1 MNEACD
7 MAEVQ
12 TKQVKVQIDAN
23 GMHYESS
30 GSAEEIMPQILQ
42 FISKAL
48 PTYDIARRLMYV
60 PDLARLAD
68 NASEIVKMTNSNQLF
83 LTRNDL
89 PAERSISVVLFIAHL
104 AAKISKR
111 PSDSMN
117 VKEISTAVGKAPKT
131 VRNAIVSLQRTVL
144 IERADRGSYRITQKG
159 LMELESSLSEPSK
172 GS

>member
-1 MNEACD
+1 

-12 TKQVKVQIDAN
+12 TQQVKVQIDAN

-30 GSAEEIMPQILQ
+30 GTAEEIMPQILQ
-42 FISKAL
+42 FLSKAV
-48 PTYDIARRLMYV
+48 PTYDLARRLMYV
-60 PDLARLAD
+60 PDLASLAD
-68 NASEIVKMTNSNQLF
+68 RVSEIAKMTSTSQLL

-111 PSDSMN
+111 PADSLN
-117 VKEISTAVGKAPKT
+117 AEEISTAVGKAPKT
-131 VRNAIVSLQRTVL
+131 VRNAIVNMQRAGL

-159 LMELESSLSEPSK
+159 LMELENSLRQPSK
-172 GS
+172 TS